1 MRLFALLLA
10 AGLLV
15 ASSVFAAEP
24 VSMRVI
30 DIPAPARGGTLQVT
44 IWYPA
49 ANAGTPVPSSKDKVF
64 METPALKDAPIA
76 GAAFPL
82 VLISHGSGG
91 AIANLDWLATKLAA
105 AGFIVA
111 GPNHPGSTRGDS
123 TPLETTKLWQ
133 RAADLSD
140 VLTALSSDPVWA
152 PHIDAQHVGALGFSL
167 GGHTVMAVA
176 GLRVDREAYARYCEA
191 EKTMAD
197 CVWFASGKV
206 DLRSVDKTLFEHS
219 NRDPRIR
226 SVIAIDPSVIRAST
240 AESLHAIDIPVHIIN
255 IGRPKTI
262 PIAVRS
268 DDIAAEIPNADYQT
282 VDGAVHLS
290 FLAECRPEAADF
302 LKSVGETD
310 PICEDAPGS
319 PRTRAE
325 IHVQMAAM
333 IKAAFLADFARK
345 Q

>member
-1 MRLFALLLA
+1 MRLLSLLLA
-10 AGLLV
+10 AGLLA
-15 ASSVFAAEP
+15 ASSVFAADP
-24 VSMRVI
+24 VGTRTI
-30 DIPAPARGGTLQVT
+30 ELPAPARSATLQVM
-44 IWYPA
+44 IWYPTGS
-49 ANAGTPVPSSKDKVF
+49 AGTPVPPSRDKVF

-76 GAAFPL
+76 EGSFPL

-91 AIANLDWLATKLAA
+91 SIGNLDWLAIRLAA

-111 GPNHPGSTRGDS
+111 GPNHPGTTRGDS
-123 TPLETTKLWQ
+123 TPPDTTKLWQ
-133 RAADLSD
+133 RSADLSD
-140 VLTALSSDPVWA
+140 VLTALSADPAWA
-152 PHIDAQHVGALGFSL
+152 PHIDRKHVGALGFSL

-176 GLRVDREAYARYCEA
+176 GVRADREAYARYCDE

-206 DLRSVDKTLFEHS
+206 DLRGTDKHLFEQS

-226 SVIAIDPSVIRAST
+226 SVVAIDPSVVRAFTS
-240 AESLHAIDIPVHIIN
+240 ESLRSIDIPVHIIN
-255 IGRPKTI
+255 IGRPETI

-268 DDIAAEIPNADYQT
+268 DDIAAEIPGADYQT

-290 FLAECRPEAADF
+290 FLAECRPDAPDF
-302 LKSVGETD
+302 LKSIGETD
-310 PICEDAPGS
+310 PICEDAPGK

-333 IKAAFLADFARK
+333 IEAAFLADFARK
-345 Q
+345 E

>member
-1 MRLFALLLA
+1 MRSLSLLLA
-10 AGLLV
+10 AGLLA

-24 VSMRVI
+24 VGTRVI
-30 DIPAPARGGTLQVT
+30 DVPAPARSGTLSVT

-49 ANAGTPVPSSKDKVF
+49 ATAGTPVPSSKDKVF
-64 METPALKDAPIA
+64 VETPALTDAPIA
-76 GAAFPL
+76 GSIFPL
-82 VLISHGSGG
+82 ILISHGSGG
-91 AIANLDWLATKLAA
+91 AIANLDWLATRLAA

-111 GPNHPGSTRGDS
+111 GPNHPGTTRGNS
-123 TPLETTKLWQ
+123 TPLDTTKLWQ
-133 RAADLSD
+133 RANDLSD
-140 VLTALSSDPVWA
+140 VLTALTADPAWI
-152 PHIDAQHVGALGFSL
+152 PHIDANHVGALGFSL

-176 GLRVDREAYARYCEA
+176 GVRVDREAYARYCEA
-191 EKTMAD
+191 EKAMAD

-206 DLRSVDKTLFEHS
+206 DLRSVDKTLFEQS

-226 SVIAIDPSVIRAST
+226 SVVAIDPSVVRAFT
-240 AESLHAIDIPVHIIN
+240 TESLRAIDIPIHFIN

-268 DDIAAEIPNADYQT
+268 DDIAAEIPDADYQT

-290 FLAECRPEAADF
+290 FLAECRPKAANF

-345 Q
+345 E